1 MTKQIKN
8 SRDISQLMSLITKAE
23 CVYMD
28 GYMYTVEGYIL
39 ETPDNILYLCDA
51 DSGET
56 IQYNLE
62 DEVDFKALQHADFY
76 KLALI
81 KEV

>member
-23 CVYMD
+23 CVYID
-28 GYMYTVEGYIL
+28 GYMYTIEGDIL
-39 ETPDNILYLCDA
+39 ETPDNIIYVFDA

-56 IQYNLE
+56 VPYDLE
-62 DEVDFKALQHADFY
+62 DEADFKALQNADFY
-76 KLALI
+76 ELALI